1 MWHEALEQAY
11 RRYFYYEPHGIE
23 AMLGVLL
30 PLYRMLEA
38 GAVTANEQGFVAA
51 YGAEL
56 QAALAH
62 CREFSRT
69 GQEAML
75 QLSWERFYAVLKQLA
90 RELQDSKTLQLS
102 SVSPQLLQAHGLE
115 LAVPGTYRAD
125 REVVAIASFAPSIK
139 VSRAEQLLS
148 SELQPSAPGC
158 NPSSPGCNLSSPGC
172 NPARTPSHLAHN
184 I

>member
-11 RRYFYYEPHGIE
+11 RRYFYYEQHGIE

-30 PLYRMLEA
+30 PLYRVLEA

-102 SVSPQLLQAHGLE
+102 SVSPQLLQARGLE

-139 VSRAEQLLS
+139 VSRAATQQRAAAQLPR
-148 SELQPSAPGC
+148 LQP
-158 NPSSPGCNLSSPGC
+158 
-172 NPARTPSHLAHN
+172 
-184 I
+184 

>member
-11 RRYFYYEPHGIE
+11 RRYFYYEQHGIE

-30 PLYRMLEA
+30 PLYRVLEA

-69 GQEAML
+69 GQEAVL
-75 QLSWERFYAVLKQLA
+75 QHAWESFYAVLKHLA
-90 RELQDSKTLQLS
+90 RELHDSKTLQLS
-102 SVSPQLLQAHGLE
+102 SVSPQLLQ
-115 LAVPGTYRAD
+115 
-125 REVVAIASFAPSIK
+125 VASGEDFVLVK
-139 VSRAEQLLS
+139 VS
-148 SELQPSAPGC
+148 GW
-158 NPSSPGCNLSSPGC
+158 
-172 NPARTPSHLAHN
+172 ARGGW
-184 I
+184 